1 MFLYS
6 GMFSCLFHCVDHGRL
21 LEGGQTYKLEV
32 LFILRLAAHS
42 SDSVGMF
49 RDGIVGGGE
58 LGGPCRS
65 QELMRAVQEL
75 DGRRLLE
82 L

>member
-1 MFLYS
+1 M
-6 GMFSCLFHCVDHGRL
+6 
-21 LEGGQTYKLEV
+21 EGGQTYKLEV

-42 SDSVGMF
+42 SDSVRMF
-49 RDGIVGGGE
+49 RDGVVGGGE
-58 LGGPCRS
+58 VGGGPCRS

-75 DGRRLLE
+75 DSQRLLE

>member
-1 MFLYS
+1 MEDLWRE
-6 GMFSCLFHCVDHGRL
+6 GRH
-21 LEGGQTYKLEV
+21 KLEM
-32 LFILRLAAHS
+32 LLTLRSDAHS

-49 RDGIVGGGE
+49 GDGVVGGGE

-65 QELMRAVQEL
+65 QELMRAIQEL
-75 DGRRLLE
+75 DGQRLLE